1 MKYFILGTVFL
12 LSVCIVGCGDGATFL
27 DTNLDANKTK
37 DADDSNTSDTN
48 STSPVVYETNNS
60 FYNTRNLAPLE
71 LDFAS
76 TTSLNNKAAYV
87 TSQCY
92 TKTVDEK
99 GGVHNPCFTCH
110 INSKEPNYVDDRD
123 LQGSSD
129 FGEYT
134 KTNRFTNLFKDRS
147 SLVVQ
152 ISDEEIVSYVRE
164 NNYIQKGQILLA
176 NKLKNPPKEWDV
188 NSDGKW
194 NGYTPDCYFSFDNQ
208 GFDRS
213 PDGNYTGWRAFGYYP
228 FLGTFWPTNGSTD
241 DVLIRLAPEFMQD
254 ENGEF
259 DLEVYKLNLSIVES
273 LIKQKNVAIDAVDEN
288 RYGIDLDQDGVL
300 GIASEIVFKW
310 EKPAYDAGTGKITG
324 FSMHYA
330 GRAKALLESNAYLI
344 APGLYP
350 KNTEFLHSVR
360 YIDTDENNQSIKM
373 APRMKELR
381 YGKKLSWVNY
391 AQLSN
396 ATLTDIKEKDAFPDR
411 LRTIPGNTEN
421 GALNGLGWIYQ
432 GFIEDAKG
440 ELRPQNYEETQY
452 CIGCHSGIGA
462 IADSTFVFQRKFDKS
477 HFQKGWYHWT
487 QDANGLKNIK
497 EPTTPD
503 GRDEYSL
510 YLEVNHAG
518 DEFRANDEVMERF
531 FDANG
536 SLIESEI
543 QKINDDISYLLYPS
557 VSRAKVLNK
566 AYKII
571 VEEQSFIY
579 GRDAH
584 VKPVENVHREV
595 EIGTPSNVPAV
606 TY

>member
-1 MKYFILGTVFL
+1 MRYFILG
-12 LSVCIVGCGDGATFL
+12 SVILVGLCILGCDDSKSSVA
-27 DTNLDANKTK
+27 DTN
-37 DADDSNTSDTN
+37 DTN
-48 STSPVVYETNNS
+48 IVTSIVTYESNNS
-60 FYNTRNLAPLE
+60 LYNTRNSVPNTI
-71 LDFAS
+71 DFMS
-76 TTSLNNKAAYV
+76 TTPLNNRGAYV

-99 GGVHNPCFTCH
+99 GVSHNPCYACH
-110 INSKEPNYVDDRD
+110 INSKEPNYVNDAD
-123 LQGSSD
+123 LQVSYA

-134 KTNRFTNLFKDRS
+134 KINRFTNLFKDRT
-147 SLVVQ
+147 SLVNQ
-152 ISDEEIVSYVRE
+152 ISDEEIQSYVRE

-176 NKLKNPPKEWDV
+176 NRLKTPPKEWDI

-194 NGYTPDCYFSFDNQ
+194 GGYVPDCYFDFDNE

-213 PDGNYTGWRAFGYYP
+213 PSDDFTGWRAFGYYP

-241 DVLIRLAPEFMQD
+241 DVLIRLSNEFMQD
-254 ENGEF
+254 ENSRF
-259 DLEVYKLNLSIVES
+259 DLDVYKLNLSIVES
-273 LIKQKNVAIDAVDEN
+273 LIKQKNIAIDEIDEN
-288 RYGIDLDQDGVL
+288 RYGIDLNQDGVL
-300 GIASEIVFKW
+300 NIATEIVFRWK
-310 EKPAYDAGTGKITG
+310 KPRYDSGTGKITD
-324 FSMHYA
+324 FSMSYV
-330 GRAKALLESNAYLI
+330 GLAKELLASNEYLI

-360 YIDTDENNQSIKM
+360 YIDVDKNSQSITM

-381 YGKKLSWVNY
+381 YAKKKSWITY
-391 AQLSN
+391 AELSN
-396 ATLTDIKEKDAFPDR
+396 ATLTDIKEKDTFPDR
-411 LRTIPGNTEN
+411 LRTIIGNTEY
-421 GALNGLGWIYQ
+421 GALNNIGWIYQ
-432 GFIEDAKG
+432 GFIEDEKG

-462 IADSTFVFQRKFDKS
+462 IADSTFVFQRKFGKS

-487 QDANGLKNIK
+487 QDINGLKNIE

-503 GRDEYSL
+503 GRDEYRL
-510 YLEVNHAG
+510 YLEANHAG
-518 DEFRANDEVMERF
+518 DEFRANDEVMDKF

-536 SLIESEI
+536 SLKESEV
-543 QKINDDISYLLYPS
+543 QKIKDDISYLLYPS
-557 VSRAKVLNK
+557 VSRAKELNK

-595 EIGTPSNVPAV
+595 EVDTPTDV
-606 TY
+606 TVITY